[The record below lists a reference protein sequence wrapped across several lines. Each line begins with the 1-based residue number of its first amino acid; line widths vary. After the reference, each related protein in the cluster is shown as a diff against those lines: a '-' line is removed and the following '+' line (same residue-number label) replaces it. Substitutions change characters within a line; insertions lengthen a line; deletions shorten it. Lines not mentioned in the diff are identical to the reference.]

1 VRIFHRNFIFTK
13 LPLKTVYDLL
23 LHDLANLILK
33 NIFYILLH
41 LLQEQASWVCQCED
55 TVVQQLQEDFKQT
68 LERQNSLEQWAIWLE
83 GVVNKVLK
91 PHEGTDNFPKAA
103 RQFLLKWSF
112 YRLVFI
118 KIPLL
123 QVFLVKNRVR

>member
-13 LPLKTVYDLL
+13 LPLKTVYGLL

-68 LERQNSLEQWAIWLE
+68 LERQNSLEQYSG
-83 GVVNKVLK
+83 GV
-91 PHEGTDNFPKAA
+91 T
-103 RQFLLKWSF
+103 
-112 YRLVFI
+112 
-118 KIPLL
+118 
-123 QVFLVKNRVR
+123 

>member
-1 VRIFHRNFIFTK
+1 VVSKQIDE
-13 LPLKTVYDLL
+13 LKFD
-23 LHDLANLILK
+23 DLANLILK

-91 PHEGTDNFPKAA
+91 PHEGTDLTWIMIFYVNKIAK
-103 RQFLLKWSF
+103 LKTSE
-112 YRLVFI
+112 
-118 KIPLL
+118 
-123 QVFLVKNRVR
+123 